1 MTDIDRRQ
9 LFYFLPRG
17 VGMDTITIEVPGELL
32 SAAKLSPE
40 DVNVEL
46 AHHLFKQGRITQD
59 QARRFTNGSA
69 RLDEMFLQKGQ
80 AGHIDLDDFISW
92 AAHDL
97 KSPLNAMIGFTK
109 VVMKGIDGPVTD
121 LQITDLN
128 TAYLNGQRMLTLTN
142 NLIDMARLNNGEIKI
157 EISAGDL
164 TQTISETANRWK
176 LQNPQK
182 SIQIEINM
190 SVAVFNFDM
199 LRMRQI
205 INSLLTYA
213 ANHVAEEGKLTLLAS
228 DDDKNIRID
237 IKSSGKKAVD
247 KFEMDLTMIA
257 FICRGLI
264 NLHGGSLNLGD
275 DTGAGIELSFTLP
288 KA

>member
-1 MTDIDRRQ
+1 LIGGNH
-9 LFYFLPRG
+9 FLLEG

-46 AHHLFKQGRITQD
+46 AHQLYKQGRITQD

-69 RLDEMFLQKGQ
+69 RLEEMFLQKGL
-80 AGHIDLDDFISW
+80 AGHINLDDFISW

-109 VVMKGIDGPVTD
+109 VVMKGIDGPVTE

-128 TAYLNGQRMLTLTN
+128 TAYVNGQRMLKLTN

-157 EISAGDL
+157 ELSSGDL

-176 LQNPQK
+176 LQNPLK

-213 ANHVAEEGKLTLLAS
+213 ANHVAEEGKLTLLAG

-275 DTGAGIELSFTLP
+275 DTGEGIELSFTLP